1 MWAELPICN
10 RYMAAC
16 CVAPGPPPPILQAS
30 GILYHCHYR
39 FDYLRGCMP
48 SWACICQPCARN
60 THACGCPRHHPTAL
74 QLGRNAVRSCLIGG
88 VVLLEYCLV
97 LVVVTFNLGLILS
110 ATLGFCLGAL
120 IFGKLP
126 TGTSRHC
133 SAIMAGFSLKARSLF
148 PWLWLWCG
156 HRHHILLDAA
166 QVTSASVRRF

>member
-10 RYMAAC
+10 RYTAAC
-16 CVAPGPPPPILQAS
+16 CVAPGHLLQFCKLRVFFTIVIIVLTTFVDVCRPSHAS
-30 GILYHCHYR
+30 VSLVQ
-39 FDYLRGCMP
+39 
-48 SWACICQPCARN
+48 AN

-74 QLGRNAVRSCLIGG
+74 QLGRNAVRSCLTGG

-126 TGTSRHC
+126 TGVS
-133 SAIMAGFSLKARSLF
+133 
-148 PWLWLWCG
+148 
-156 HRHHILLDAA
+156 
-166 QVTSASVRRF
+166 